1 MPEWLQITFC
11 STMIAL
17 QSWILL
23 EIVKL
28 KMAQSAYDAQLGR
41 IVSDIE
47 SEKDTR
53 KRLHDRFDE
62 RIREL
67 EFNRKA

>member
-1 MPEWLQITFC
+1 
-11 STMIAL
+11 MIAL

-28 KMAQSAYDAQLGR
+28 KMAQSGYDSQLGR

-53 KRLHDRFDE
+53 KRLHDKFDD
-62 RIREL
+62 RLRAL
-67 EFNRKA
+67 EIHHA

>member
-1 MPEWLQITFC
+1 MPEWLQIVFC

-28 KMAQSAYDAQLGR
+28 KMAQSGYDSQLGR

-53 KRLHDRFDE
+53 KRLHDKFDD
-62 RIREL
+62 RLRAL
-67 EFNRKA
+67 EIHRA